1 MIYKRG
7 KYYWFKFQ
15 WKGRMLY
22 FSTGQGDARVATS
35 LESKKRIEL
44 AETRGGIKKKKSVPT
59 LRAYLHD
66 TIIPWAEAQFAAV
79 PKSLKWY
86 RNEAR
91 VLCEYKP
98 LADAP
103 LDAIKET
110 LLVGFK
116 SKRLKE
122 GKAIATVNS
131 TIRVLRATLNH
142 AIEDG
147 LLDLAP
153 KLRLLKGANVR
164 KWILLPE
171 QEEKYLEACTEPLRT
186 VAIVILDAGLRPD
199 ECFRLRW
206 ENIRFVDAKRAVLI
220 VPGTKSKAAARPVPM
235 TPRVRDML
243 ESRWQQAGKP
253 KSGWVFPA
261 KRAAVGHIVDN
272 TIYEPHTNAVEK
284 VGLNPRE
291 FVLYALRHTCLT
303 RWGNSGMD
311 AWTLA
316 RLAGHS
322 NIRQSMTYVHP
333 SDRAL
338 HAAIDRMTLDVQGGD
353 VSGDNGNLLVSDTQ
367 AEVLVSN
374 ERKKA

>member
-1 MIYKRG
+1 
-7 KYYWFKFQ
+7 
-15 WKGRMLY
+15 MLY
-22 FSTGQGDARVATS
+22 FSTGQGDARVATT

-44 AETRGGIKKKKSVPT
+44 AEGRGGIRKKKNVPA
-59 LRAYLHD
+59 LRTYLHD

-103 LDAIKET
+103 LDTIKES
-110 LLVGFK
+110 LVAGFK

-164 KWILLPE
+164 KWVLLPE

-186 VAIVILDAGLRPD
+186 VAIMILDAGLRPD
-199 ECFRLRW
+199 EVFRLRW
-206 ENIRFVDAKRAVLI
+206 EHIRFVDAKRAVII
-220 VPGTKSKAAARPVPM
+220 VPGTKTSAAARPVPM

-243 ESRWQQAGKP
+243 EARWQQVGKP
-253 KSGWVFPA
+253 RNGWVFPA

-338 HAAIDRMTLDVQGGD
+338 HAAIDRITSNVQGGD
-353 VSGDNGNLLVSDTQ
+353 VSGDNEDLLVSDKQ
-367 AEVLVSN
+367 AAILASN
-374 ERKKA
+374 EIEKT

>member
-1 MIYKRG
+1 MK
-7 KYYWFKFQ
+7 
-15 WKGRMLY
+15 
-22 FSTGQGDARVATS
+22 T
-35 LESKKRIEL
+35 RITP
-44 AETRGGIKKKKSVPT
+44 TRLPLVRKKKDVPT
-59 LRAYLHD
+59 LHAYLHD

-103 LDAIKET
+103 LDTIKDT
-110 LLVGFK
+110 LAGFK

-131 TIRVLRATLNH
+131 TIRVLRAMLNH

-164 KWILLPE
+164 KWVLLPE

-186 VAIVILDAGLRPD
+186 VATIILDAGLRPD
-199 ECFRLRW
+199 EAFRLRW
-206 ENIRFVDAKRAVLI
+206 EHIRFVDSKRAVI
-220 VPGTKSKAAARPVPM
+220 VVPGTKTSAAARPVPM

-243 ESRWQQAGKP
+243 ETRWQQAGKLEE
-253 KSGWVFPA
+253 WVFPA

-272 TIYEPHTNAVEK
+272 TIYEPHTNAVKK

-291 FVLYALRHTCLT
+291 FVLYALRHTDPLGQQRNGCVDTCAASRSLEYSAKHDLCSSQRSSIARGDRPNDT
-303 RWGNSGMD
+303 RC
-311 AWTLA
+311 
-316 RLAGHS
+316 AGW
-322 NIRQSMTYVHP
+322 
-333 SDRAL
+333 
-338 HAAIDRMTLDVQGGD
+338 
-353 VSGDNGNLLVSDTQ
+353 
-367 AEVLVSN
+367 
-374 ERKKA
+374 

>member
-1 MIYKRG
+1 M
-7 KYYWFKFQ
+7 
-15 WKGRMLY
+15 
-22 FSTGQGDARVATS
+22 
-35 LESKKRIEL
+35 
-44 AETRGGIKKKKSVPT
+44 
-59 LRAYLHD
+59 
-66 TIIPWAEAQFAAV
+66 
-79 PKSLKWY
+79 
-86 RNEAR
+86 
-91 VLCEYKP
+91 LCEYKP

-103 LDAIKET
+103 LDTIKDT
-110 LLVGFK
+110 LLAGFK

-164 KWILLPE
+164 KWVLLPE

-186 VAIVILDAGLRPD
+186 VATIILDAGLRPD
-199 ECFRLRW
+199 EAFRLPW
-206 ENIRFVDAKRAVLI
+206 EHIRFVDSKRAVI
-220 VPGTKSKAAARPVPM
+220 VVPGTKTSAAARPVPM

-243 ESRWQQAGKP
+243 ETRWQQAGKLE
-253 KSGWVFPA
+253 GRWVFPA

-272 TIYEPHTNAVEK
+272 TIYEPHTNAVKK

-333 SDRAL
+333 SDQAL
-338 HAAIDRMTLDVQGGD
+338 HAATDRMTLDVQGGD
-353 VSGDNGNLLVSDTQ
+353 VSGDNQKSLPSDTR
-367 AEVLVSN
+367 AESPVRN
-374 ERKKA
+374 RFKKA